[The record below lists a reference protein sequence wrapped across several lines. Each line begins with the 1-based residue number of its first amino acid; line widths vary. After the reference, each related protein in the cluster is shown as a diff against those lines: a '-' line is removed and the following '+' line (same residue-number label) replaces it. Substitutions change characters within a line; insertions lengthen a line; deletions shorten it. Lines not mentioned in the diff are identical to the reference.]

1 MILIVDCG
9 SQLTQNIARRI
20 REMGVLSE
28 IVPYTTPVEAIAAQH
43 PDGIVLSGGPFSV
56 YDQGAPLYDGAVFSL
71 GVPVLGICY
80 GLQSMAYLLGGSV
93 KATDHREYGETK
105 LRIEQDSRLWNG
117 IPERE
122 WTVWMSHDDIVEQPP
137 EGFVVLARSQSGHIA
152 AMQRGELFA
161 VQYHPEVD
169 HSRYGRQILKNFLEI
184 CDARRDWDVEKEFD
198 RIVERTREQIQ
209 GKVGIGGISG
219 GIDSSALSVLIGQ
232 VAGDAFH
239 PIFVDNGLL
248 RANEMQQV
256 QQSLAPFHLRVRYV
270 DAAKRFLESLRG
282 VTDPDEKRRR
292 IGHDFV
298 HVFEEEARK
307 IPEVSYLAQGT
318 LYPDVIESVP
328 LFGTSSKIK
337 RHHNVG
343 GLPEVMKLEVVEPF
357 RHLFKDEVR
366 AIAEK
371 KLGLPATLVWRH
383 PFPGPGL
390 AVRIIGEVTEEK
402 LAILRHADAILI
414 EELRARGLYHQIAQA
429 LIVLTNAHSV
439 GVMGDAGTYEG
450 VAVIRA
456 VTTNDF
462 MTADW
467 FDFEGRDLRAIANRI
482 INEVRGINRVVYDVS
497 QKPPS
502 TIEWE

>member
-1 MILIVDCG
+1 MIQIIDCG

-28 IVPYTTPVEAIAAQH
+28 IVPYTASVESIKAQK
-43 PDGIVLSGGPFSV
+43 PDGIIISGGPFSV
-56 YDQGAPLYDGAVFSL
+56 YDASAPLYDREVFSL
-71 GVPVLGICY
+71 GIPVLGICY
-80 GLQSMAYLLGGSV
+80 GLQSMAYLLGGPV
-93 KATDHREYGETK
+93 KATSQREYGETK
-105 LRIEQDSRLWNG
+105 LRIERDSRLWHG
-117 IPERE
+117 IDERE
-122 WTVWMSHDDIVEQPP
+122 FVVWMSHGDIVDQPP
-137 EGFVVLARSQSGHIA
+137 EGFEVLARSQGGHIG

-169 HSRYGRQILKNFLEI
+169 HSRFGRQLLKNFLAI
-184 CDARRDWDVEKEFD
+184 CDARQDWDVEKEYD
-198 RIVERTREQIQ
+198 RIIEDTREQIR
-209 GKVGIGGISG
+209 GKIGIGGISG
-219 GIDSSALSVLIGQ
+219 GIDSSALSVLLGQ
-232 VAGDAFH
+232 VAGADYH

-248 RANEMQQV
+248 RAGEMKQV
-256 QQSLAPFHLRVRYV
+256 QDSLDPFHLNVRYV
-270 DAAKRFLESLRG
+270 DASARFLESLRG
-282 VTDPDEKRRR
+282 VTDPDEKRRL
-292 IGHDFV
+292 IGHDFI
-298 HVFEEEARK
+298 HVFEEEAHK
-307 IPEVSYLAQGT
+307 IPHVSYLAQGT

-328 LFGTSSKIK
+328 VFGASSKIK

-371 KLGLPATLVWRH
+371 KLGLPPTIVWRH

-390 AVRIIGEVTEEK
+390 AVRIIGEVTAEK
-402 LAILRHADAILI
+402 LEILRQADEIFI
-414 EELRARGLYHQIAQA
+414 SELRARGLYDKIAQA
-429 LIVLTNAHSV
+429 LVVLTNAHSV

-467 FDFEGRDLRAIANRI
+467 YDFDGRDLRAIANRI